1 MARLAF
7 AIEGSI
13 DIWELRYGYS
23 VEAAIAQAMYPFIGQ
38 TVLIY
43 RIAEMQG
50 GYFGL
55 ARLLSITAL
64 RGSDRPIVVFE
75 DVEMFSA
82 PPDYPFGVTTLSRVQ
97 LLDDD
102 EFDAIRRNG
111 GPVPLAPGLAEQR
124 GQPFIFERPDLDAT
138 AFMARAR
145 QAARGICALTGE
157 AAGEALEV
165 EFIWPKG
172 LGAGLEA
179 DNVLLLSPSAVQA
192 FHLGHFS
199 ARDDLSILVD
209 VAALDRDLLV
219 RINPTGRLIVPDD
232 PAFSPAAENLAY
244 HRRFRFRSG

>member
-23 VEAAIAQAMYPFIGQ
+23 VEPAIAQAMYPYIGQ

-64 RGSDRPIVVFE
+64 RGSDQPVVAFE
-75 DVEMFSA
+75 GIEMFAA

-102 EFDAIRRNG
+102 EFEAIRRNG
-111 GPVPLAPGLAEQR
+111 SPVPLAPGMAEQR
-124 GQPFIFERPDLDAT
+124 SQPFIFDRPDLDA
-138 AFMARAR
+138 AGFMARAR
-145 QAARGICALTGE
+145 QAARGICAFTGE
-157 AAGEALEV
+157 DMGDALEM

-172 LGAGLEA
+172 LGVGLQT
-179 DNVLLLSPSAVQA
+179 DNVLLLSPAAVDA

-209 VAALDRDLLV
+209 AAALDRALLA
-219 RINPTGRLIVPDD
+219 RINPTGRLVVPDD
-232 PAFSPAAENLAY
+232 PAFSPGPENLAY
-244 HRRFRFRSG
+244 HRRFRFRLG